1 MWGWDASL
9 GDSRGTSVGA
19 QPAGE
24 QRWEAEL
31 GVPAFL
37 VSFSLCQN
45 SCVCGQNPFPILFL
59 CTASFPL
66 LYPPSLRSSSPL
78 SSFCTPYLP
87 LSLNFSSFFSSP
99 SFFMLHPP
107 AVHHSVLVIHLPSH
121 LCFLLRGG
129 CDHRNI
135 LEGEEGAEW
144 EAEEQR
150 SRAEHDSLCCCSERG
165 CLVQLGQGT
174 GACVSG

>member
-45 SCVCGQNPFPILFL
+45 SCVSVVKTL
-59 CTASFPL
+59 
-66 LYPPSLRSSSPL
+66 SLSSSSAPHL
-78 SSFCTPYLP
+78 SP
-87 LSLNFSSFFSSP
+87 FSI
-99 SFFMLHPP
+99 PP
-107 AVHHSVLVIHLPSH
+107 PP
-121 LCFLLRGG
+121 F
-129 CDHRNI
+129 
-135 LEGEEGAEW
+135 
-144 EAEEQR
+144 
-150 SRAEHDSLCCCSERG
+150 
-165 CLVQLGQGT
+165 
-174 GACVSG
+174 